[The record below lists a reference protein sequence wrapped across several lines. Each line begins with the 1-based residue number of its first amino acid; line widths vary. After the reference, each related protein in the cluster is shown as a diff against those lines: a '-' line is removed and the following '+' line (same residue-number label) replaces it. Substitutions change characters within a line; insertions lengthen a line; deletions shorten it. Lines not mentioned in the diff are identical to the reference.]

1 MDLQQVTGMVTE
13 YMCIC
18 NLHSGA
24 WTKAL
29 AVQFALDV
37 TDAIEPL
44 SYVPET
50 WLCSW
55 ELYYLK
61 CSNGNPSWSKLQT
74 NDCLYS
80 SRIQEHF

>member
-24 WTKAL
+24 WNEAL

-37 TDAIEPL
+37 IDAIGH
-44 SYVPET
+44 
-50 WLCSW
+50 CSMS
-55 ELYYLK
+55 LK
-61 CSNGNPSWSKLQT
+61 P
-74 NDCLYS
+74 
-80 SRIQEHF
+80 